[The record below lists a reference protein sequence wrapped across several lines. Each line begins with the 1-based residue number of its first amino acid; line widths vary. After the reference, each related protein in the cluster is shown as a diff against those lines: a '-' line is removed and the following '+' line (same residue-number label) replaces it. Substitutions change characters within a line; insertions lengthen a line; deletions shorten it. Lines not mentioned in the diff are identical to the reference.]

1 MKTSLVNLF
10 LELHQ
15 SCTGSVDWYLIACEH
30 KAKIAI
36 QTIYEIKTLLN
47 PGSNVLVF
55 KVLHFVTSAFKLVH
69 NNKGDSAVC

>member
-15 SCTGSVDWYLIACEH
+15 FCTGSVDWYLIACEC

-36 QTIYEIKTLLN
+36 QTIYEIKTLN
-47 PGSNVLVF
+47 PGSKVLVF
-55 KVLHFVTSAFKLVH
+55 KVLHFVTSAFQLMH
-69 NNKGDSAVC
+69 NNEGDSAVC